1 MNASTAAEQLYSAG
15 RKAWEQGHWIAAE
28 PLLQRAVALAPEH
41 GSALHLLGKLRQQQ
55 GNHAEA
61 LQLQER
67 SCRVDPAPGWNWF
80 SAGELLA
87 QQQRWADA
95 QTCFEQALARLPGE
109 VWIADHWQQVQM
121 RLLLGGEVLRDGFG
135 PQAYRYWI
143 DHFEQRLPPSPL
155 PMATPFWLWR
165 ENHWLALHGSA
176 PLQPQ
181 PAPLGESPWPE
192 EGWLVLLAPGVQ
204 LRDGVLPA
212 LERWL
217 QGQQP
222 GPDLVYGDEDRLDRQ
237 GERCDPW
244 FKPGWLEESF
254 WASPWLE
261 SCSLWRC
268 SWLRHQ
274 CFPLPPADGLGRW
287 RWLLEALNRQPQVQG
302 WPQLLSHSP
311 PPPPPDLRLQGQK
324 AQLLRDQLKQ
334 RGEAIA
340 AVTPH
345 AELPGC
351 FALQW
356 ALPQHWS
363 CSVIIPT
370 RDRADLLAPCLQSL
384 WRTTAVARQQG
395 LALELIVVDNG
406 SVEPATTALLQGW
419 RQQLG
424 ETFVVL
430 RDDGPFNWSR
440 LNNQAAARAQG
451 ELLLLLNNDVEALQP
466 GWLEAM
472 AAQALRPKVGA
483 VGALLLYPDRTLQHG
498 GLVVG
503 LDSHAEHAYR
513 QLPLEHGVHRGR
525 SQLLSRWDA
534 VTGACFLLRKQLLE
548 SLGGFDEGLPVEG
561 NDVDLCLR
569 LEQLGYHQLIPPQA
583 VLLHH
588 ESQSRDVRQSSTEA
602 RAVLRLQR
610 RWGVRLQRPGP
621 CWPMQADGIHPDGRP
636 RGLEQLP

>member
-1 MNASTAAEQLYSAG
+1 MNPSAAAEQLYSAG
-15 RKAWEQGHWIAAE
+15 LKAWEQGHGIAAE
-28 PLLQRAVALAPEH
+28 PLLQRAVTLAPAH

-55 GNHAEA
+55 GNQAEA

-67 SCRVDPAPGWNWF
+67 SCQVDPALGWNWF

-87 QQQRWADA
+87 AQERWTEAQR
-95 QTCFEQALARLPGE
+95 CFEQALARLPQE
-109 VWIADHWQQVQM
+109 AWIAEQWQQVQM
-121 RLLLGGEVLRDGFG
+121 RSLLGGEVLRQGLG
-135 PQAYRYWI
+135 PQAYRHWI
-143 DHFEQRLPPSPL
+143 EHCEQRLPPAALPL
-155 PMATPFWLWR
+155 ATPFWLWEEKR
-165 ENHWLALHGSA
+165 WRALHSSA
-176 PLQPQ
+176 ALQPQ
-181 PAPLGESPWPE
+181 PAPLGKSPWPG

-222 GPDLVYGDEDRLDRQ
+222 APDLVYGDEDRLDQQ
-237 GERCDPW
+237 GERSDPW

-274 CFPLPPADGLGRW
+274 RLPLPPADGLGRW
-287 RWLLEALNRQPQVQG
+287 RWLLEALSRQPQVQA

-311 PPPPPDLRLQGQK
+311 HQPPADRRLQGQK
-324 AQLLRDQLKQ
+324 AQLLRDQLQ
-334 RGEAIA
+334 QQGEAIA

-345 AELPGC
+345 ADLPGC

-356 ALPQHWS
+356 ALPRHWS

-384 WRTTAVARQQG
+384 WSSTAAARQQG
-395 LALELIVVDNG
+395 LELELIVVDNG
-406 SVEPATTALLQGW
+406 SVDAATAALLQGW
-419 RQQLG
+419 QQQLG
-424 ETFVVL
+424 EAFVVL

-440 LNNQAAARAQG
+440 LNNQAAARARG
-451 ELLLLLNNDVEALQP
+451 ALLLLLNNDVEALAP

-472 AAQALRPKVGA
+472 AAQALRPAVGA

-503 LDSHAEHAYR
+503 LDGHAEHAYR
-513 QLPLEHGVHRGR
+513 QLPLNHAVHRGR

-534 VTGACFLLRKQLLE
+534 VTGACLLLRNELLQR
-548 SLGGFDEGLPVEG
+548 LGGFDEGLPVEG

-569 LEQLGYHQLIPPQA
+569 LEQLGYRQLIAPEA

-588 ESQSRDVRQSSTEA
+588 ESQSRDAQRSATEA
-602 RAVLRLQR
+602 AAVRRLQQ

-621 CWPMQADGIHPDGRP
+621 CWPAQADGIHPDGRP

>member
-1 MNASTAAEQLYSAG
+1 MNQAAAAERLYSAG
-15 RKAWEQGHWIAAE
+15 LRAWEQGHGIAAE

-61 LQLQER
+61 LQLQKR
-67 SCRVDPAPGWNWF
+67 SCRVDPALGWNWF

-87 QQQRWADA
+87 RQQRWDEAK
-95 QTCFEQALARLPGE
+95 TCFEQALDRLPAE
-109 VWIADHWQQVQM
+109 DWISEQWQQVQM
-121 RLLLGGEVLRDGFG
+121 RLLLEGEVLRDGLG
-135 PQAYRYWI
+135 SQAYRYWI
-143 DHFEQRLPPSPL
+143 DHCEQRLPPSPL
-155 PMATPFWLWR
+155 PLVTPFWLWR

-181 PAPLGESPWPE
+181 PAPLGASPWPE
-192 EGWLVLLAPGVQ
+192 DGWLVLLAPGVQ

-222 GPDLVYGDEDRLDRQ
+222 GPDLVYGDEDRLDPQ

-244 FKPGWLEESF
+244 FKPCWLEESF

-261 SCSLWRC
+261 SCSVWRC

-274 CFPLPPADGLGRW
+274 QLPLPPGDGLGHW
-287 RWLLEALNRQPQVQG
+287 RWLLEALNRQPQVQV
-302 WPQLLSHSP
+302 WSQFLSHSP
-311 PPPPPDLRLQGQK
+311 PQPPPDLRLQGQK
-324 AQLLRDQLKQ
+324 AQLLRDQLKL
-334 RGEAIA
+334 RGEAIE

-345 AELPGC
+345 ADLPGC

-384 WRTTAVARQQG
+384 WRTTAAARLQG

-419 RQQLG
+419 AQRLG
-424 ETFVVL
+424 KAFVVC
-430 RDDGPFNWSR
+430 RDEGPFNWSR
-440 LNNQAAARAQG
+440 LNNQAAARARG
-451 ELLLLLNNDVEALQP
+451 DVLLFLNNDVEALQP

-472 AAQALRPKVGA
+472 AAQALRPAVGA

-503 LDSHAEHAYR
+503 LDGHAEHAYR
-513 QLPLEHGVHRGR
+513 QLPLNHRVHRGR

-534 VTGACFLLRKQLLE
+534 VTGACLMLRKELLQI
-548 SLGGFDEGLPVEG
+548 LGGFDEGLPVEG

-569 LEQLGYHQLIPPQA
+569 LEQLGYRQVIPPEA

-588 ESQSRDVRQSSTEA
+588 ESQSRDVRESRTEA

>member
-1 MNASTAAEQLYSAG
+1 MNSLLAAQQLYSAG
-15 RKAWEQGHWIAAE
+15 LKAWEQGHVIAAE
-28 PLLQRAVALAPEH
+28 PLLQRAVTLAPEH

-55 GNHAEA
+55 GNQAEA

-67 SCRVDPAPGWNWF
+67 SCQVDPALGWNWF

-87 QQQRWADA
+87 AQERWAEA
-95 QTCFEQALARLPGE
+95 QRCFEQALARLPQE
-109 VWIADHWQQVQM
+109 AWIAEQWQQVQM
-121 RLLLGGEVLRDGFG
+121 RLLLGGEVLRQGLG

-143 DHFEQRLPPSPL
+143 EHCEQRLAPAPL
-155 PMATPFWLWR
+155 PLATPFWLWE
-165 ENHWLALHGSA
+165 ENRWRALHSSA
-176 PLQPQ
+176 ALQPQ
-181 PAPLGESPWPE
+181 PAPLGECPWPV

-204 LRDGVLPA
+204 LRGGVLPA

-222 GPDLVYGDEDRLDRQ
+222 APDLVYGDEDRLDRQ
-237 GERCDPW
+237 GLRCDPW

-254 WASPWLE
+254 WASPWLD

-274 CFPLPPADGLGRW
+274 RLPLPPADALGRW
-287 RWLLEALNRQPQVQG
+287 RWLLEALSRQPQVQG
-302 WPQLLSHSP
+302 WPQLLSHSSPQP
-311 PPPPPDLRLQGQK
+311 PADRRLQGQK
-324 AQLLRDQLKQ
+324 AQLLREQLQ
-334 RGEAIA
+334 QQGEAIA
-340 AVTPH
+340 AVTPY
-345 AELPGC
+345 ADLPGC

-356 ALPQHWS
+356 ALPKHWS

-370 RDRADLLAPCLQSL
+370 RDRADLLAACLQSL
-384 WRTTAVARQQG
+384 WRSTAAARQQG
-395 LALELIVVDNG
+395 LELELIVVDNG
-406 SVEPATTALLQGW
+406 SLEPATAALLQGW
-419 RQQLG
+419 RQRLP
-424 ETFVVL
+424 EAFVVL
-430 RDDGPFNWSR
+430 RDEGPFNWSR
-440 LNNQAAARAQG
+440 LNNQAAARARS
-451 ELLLLLNNDVEALQP
+451 ELLLHLNNDVEALES

-472 AAQALRPKVGA
+472 AAQALRPSVGA

-503 LDSHAEHAYR
+503 LDGHVEHAYR
-513 QLPLEHGVHRGR
+513 QLPLNHGVHRGR

-534 VTGACFLLRKQLLE
+534 VTGACLLLRKQLLLA
-548 SLGGFDEGLPVEG
+548 LGGFDEGLPVEG

-569 LEQLGYHQLIPPQA
+569 LEQLGYRQLIAPEA

-588 ESQSRDVRQSSTEA
+588 ESQSRDAQRSATEA
-602 RAVLRLQR
+602 AAVRRLQQ

-621 CWPMQADGIHPDGRP
+621 CWPAQADGIHPDGRP

>member
-1 MNASTAAEQLYSAG
+1 MNPSAAAEQLYSAG
-15 RKAWEQGHWIAAE
+15 LRAWEQGHGIAAE
-28 PLLQRAVALAPEH
+28 PLLQRAVDLNPEH
-41 GSALHLLGKLRQQQ
+41 GSALHVLGKLRAQQ
-55 GNHAEA
+55 GKPEEA
-61 LQLQER
+61 LQLQQR
-67 SCRVDPAPGWNWF
+67 SCRVDPALGWNWF

-87 QQQRWADA
+87 QQKRWADA
-95 QTCFEQALARLPGE
+95 QTCFEQALARLPQE
-109 VWIADHWQQVQM
+109 DWIAEQWQQVQM
-121 RLLLGGEVLRDGFG
+121 RLLLGGEVLREGLG
-135 PQAYRYWI
+135 PQSYCYWME
-143 DHFEQRLPPSPL
+143 HCEQRLPPAPL
-155 PMATPFWLWR
+155 PLATPFWLWQQNR
-165 ENHWLALHGSA
+165 WQALHGSA
-176 PLQPQ
+176 ALQPQ
-181 PAPLGESPWPE
+181 PALLGDCSWPE

-204 LRDGVLPA
+204 LRDRALPA
-212 LERWL
+212 LERWM
-217 QGQQP
+217 QNQQP
-222 GPDLVYGDEDRLDRQ
+222 APDLVYGDEDRLDQQ

-274 CFPLPPADGLGRW
+274 RLPLPPADGPGRW
-287 RWLLEALNRQPQVQG
+287 RWLLEALNRQPQVRG

-311 PPPPPDLRLQGQK
+311 LQPPADLRLQGQK
-324 AQLLRDQLKQ
+324 AQLLRDQLQ
-334 RGEAIA
+334 QQGEAIA

-345 AELPGC
+345 PDRPGC

-356 ALPQHWS
+356 ALPRHWS

-384 WRTTAVARQQG
+384 WRSTAAARQQG
-395 LALELIVVDNG
+395 LELELIVVDNG
-406 SVEPATTALLQGW
+406 SVEPATAALLQGW
-419 RQQLG
+419 RQRLG
-424 ETFVVL
+424 KALVVL
-430 RDDGPFNWSR
+430 RDDGAFNWSR
-440 LNNQAAARAQG
+440 LNNQAAARARS
-451 ELLLLLNNDVEALQP
+451 ELLLLLNNDVEALEP

-472 AAQALRPKVGA
+472 AAQARRSVVGA

-503 LDSHAEHAYR
+503 LDGHAEHAYR
-513 QLPLEHGVHRGR
+513 QLPLNHGVHRGR

-534 VTGACFLLRKQLLE
+534 VTGACLMLRKELLLA
-548 SLGGFDEGLPVEG
+548 LGGFDEGLPVEG

-569 LEQLGYHQLIPPQA
+569 LEQLGYRQVIPPEA

-602 RAVLRLQR
+602 AAVLRLQQ
-610 RWGVRLQRPGP
+610 RWGVRLQRPGA
-621 CWPMQADGIHPDGRP
+621 CWPAQADGIHSDGRP